1 MKNPPYPVRMVDFSI
16 RRENAEPAPGGGG
29 IRRIRPIPARP
40 ISANGYARR
49 TASASVTTAAVPGR
63 LAISGSGAAPSTSI
77 GLCPCAAAPQP
88 AGYSPHRS
96 LRWTADANGAQ
107 FFDAAAGTSRGS
119 PARHRSPAPARLG
132 REQNPHEWASDH
144 RPWRWSGGFQ
154 ADGPW
159 NTGEEKTACKS

>member
-1 MKNPPYPVRMVDFSI
+1 MKNPPYPVRMVDFFHRTGERRACARGRRDPAHSSDSGPTHFRQRVRKTHGFLI
-16 RRENAEPAPGGGG
+16 RDNGG
-29 IRRIRPIPARP
+29 I
-40 ISANGYARR
+40 SGQ
-49 TASASVTTAAVPGR
+49 TGHKR
-63 LAISGSGAAPSTSI
+63 LGAAPSTSI

-88 AGYSPHRS
+88 AVHSPHRS

-132 REQNPHEWASDH
+132 RDQNPHEWASDH